1 MGNMDRWSAE
11 ETIISA
17 RGLEKDGGWLNK
29 IYSIIESRPIHA
41 EAVAHGIDILKK
53 NGLEDFLG

>member
-1 MGNMDRWSAE
+1 MGNTDGLSAA
-11 ETIISA
+11 ETIIFA
-17 RGLEKDGGWLNK
+17 RRLENDGGRLNK